1 MKNYE
6 IMYICKTAYEEVIQS
21 VTEKFNSIINK
32 NGGSVEKTDVWGKKR
47 LAYEIQDLAEGIYI
61 LVSFQGSPACIK
73 ELDRVMRI
81 DDAILRHMIISK
93 GC

>member
-6 IMYICKTAYEEVIQS
+6 VMYICKVAYEEAIQS
-21 VTEKFNSIINK
+21 VADKFNTIINN
-32 NGGSVEKTDVWGKKR
+32 NGGNVEKTDVWGKKR
-47 LAYEIQDLAEGIYI
+47 LAYEIQDLVEGIYV
-61 LVSFQGSPACIK
+61 LVTFAATPACIQ
-73 ELDRVMRI
+73 ELDRLMRI

>member
-21 VTEKFNSIINK
+21 VTDKFNTIINN
-32 NGGSVEKTDVWGKKR
+32 NGGNVEKTDVWGKKR
-47 LAYEIQDLAEGIYI
+47 LAYEIQDLAEGIYV
-61 LVSFQGSPACIK
+61 LVTFAATPACIR
-73 ELDRVMRI
+73 ELDRLMRI
-81 DDAILRHMIISK
+81 DDAILRFMIISK